1 MDFLLEVIQRM
12 LLKWQLLSWTIG
24 HHLLKNVMV
33 KEVTRQSISGD
44 GPVEFHLSADP
55 EKFTDICTVLTLH
68 GGVGVKVK
76 EGDGILKPVSS
87 LSPQPESKVFTNHFA
102 HPLQQK

>member
-1 MDFLLEVIQRM
+1 MDFLLDVIQRM

-33 KEVTRQSISGD
+33 KGVTRQKFVLNLSLGD

-55 EKFTDICTVLTLH
+55 EKCTDICTAFTQH
-68 GGVGVKVK
+68 GVKVK
-76 EGDGILKPVSS
+76 EIDGIWKPVSS
-87 LSPQPESKVFTNHFA
+87 LSPQPESMVFTKDFPN
-102 HPLQQK
+102 